1 MFENYLG
8 LLQKKS
14 KFGISAPEGAD
25 TSAPE
30 GADTSTP
37 EQ

>member
-25 TSAPE
+25 TS
-30 GADTSTP
+30 TP